1 MALDSEMTPEKA
13 IEKMKELRGPR
24 AVQTVK
30 VCSLINS
37 SIILRIFLA
46 NSGTCIR
53 LMTHMSISVLSEHLS
68 SFIIP
73 LSNILPESFDRC
85 RF

>member
-1 MALDSEMTPEKA
+1 MKTFYLISFFLLVAACFLMALDSEMTPEKA

-37 SIILRIFLA
+37 SIILRIFF
-46 NSGTCIR
+46 GKFWYKIID
-53 LMTHMSISVLSEHLS
+53 THVN
-68 SFIIP
+68 FC
-73 LSNILPESFDRC
+73 FK
-85 RF
+85 

>member
-30 VCSLINS
+30 VCSLPVINS

-46 NSGTCIR
+46 NSGIR

>member
-37 SIILRIFLA
+37 SIILRTFLA
-46 NSGTCIR
+46 NSGIR
-53 LMTHMSISVLSEHLS
+53 LLTHMSISVLSEHLS

>member
-46 NSGTCIR
+46 NSGIR
-53 LMTHMSISVLSEHLS
+53 LMTHMSISEHLS

>member
-37 SIILRIFLA
+37 SIILRIFF
-46 NSGTCIR
+46 GKFWYKIID
-53 LMTHMSISVLSEHLS
+53 THVN
-68 SFIIP
+68 FC
-73 LSNILPESFDRC
+73 FK
-85 RF
+85 